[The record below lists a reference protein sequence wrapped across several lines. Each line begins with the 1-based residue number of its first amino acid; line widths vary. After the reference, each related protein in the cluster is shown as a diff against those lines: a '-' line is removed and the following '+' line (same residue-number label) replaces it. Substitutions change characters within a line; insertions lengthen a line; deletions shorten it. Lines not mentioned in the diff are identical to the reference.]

1 MGAYPDGI
9 SDFDTLSVPDYQLI
23 LVNIRYDSRWYQ
35 LIFIGIRSSTHRCQ
49 LILVSTSQYLVGIE
63 LVDSLL
69 TPVLRGGCRP
79 LDVRYYGC
87 CFGPPPPTRSVGQ
100 SHLRRPSSIELASP
114 TGWHPP
120 HHLLLPAII
129 LTGCHWDGNRETRER
144 CEEVLTCGVYDDS
157 TLLTWVKLARWTK
170 PPTILPWDQYCI
182 GFNTCGIHCIWY
194 FVWWTKIQ
202 LVSS

>member
-87 CFGPPPPTRSVGQ
+87 CFGPPPPTSTSIGTIIVIDNLVYRDHPSLKIRGVPKDVRSYDVERVRNKEHLSTRVGCGRV
-100 SHLRRPSSIELASP
+100 HPTIEN
-114 TGWHPP
+114 
-120 HHLLLPAII
+120 I
-129 LTGCHWDGNRETRER
+129 LDK
-144 CEEVLTCGVYDDS
+144 CGVVAPNLPMKTDDLS
-157 TLLTWVKLARWTK
+157 HS
-170 PPTILPWDQYCI
+170 IGPWLDYSRKGC
-182 GFNTCGIHCIWY
+182 
-194 FVWWTKIQ
+194 
-202 LVSS
+202 